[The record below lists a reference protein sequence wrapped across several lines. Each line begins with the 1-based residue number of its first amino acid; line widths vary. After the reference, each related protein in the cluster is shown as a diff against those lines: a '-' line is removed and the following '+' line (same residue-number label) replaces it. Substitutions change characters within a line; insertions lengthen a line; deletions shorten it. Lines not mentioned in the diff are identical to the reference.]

1 MDWAKKIRIVQAEW
15 LKANRR
21 VNLDDRG
28 YTANVAGNL
37 YILSPGARDEYR
49 KGNGY
54 EFGIA
59 ARPGKLAAPWSS
71 SALVVNVFD
80 DWRGRD
86 LRPLA
91 RALGF
96 DQEFTCLRFEA
107 KFSTG
112 FGGPANVDVVLEGAH
127 RLAIEGKF
135 CEPFEGGSRGK
146 PRNSISRTYLKPEN
160 LARWQ
165 GLNALRELAG
175 AVHGRR
181 REYRR
186 VDAPQLIK
194 HTIALTRTKLPFE
207 LLHLWFSPGPDTTE
221 AQEAAKEL
229 GDLGAAMQRDGVRFR
244 SLTYQE
250 LFQRLKA
257 EVLVG
262 SPYIAYLQSRYFQEG
277 KAVGPS

>member
-15 LKANRR
+15 LKANNR
-21 VNLDDRG
+21 VRLDGRG
-28 YTANVAGNL
+28 YTANVADNL
-37 YILSPGARDEYR
+37 YGLSPEARDEYR

-54 EFGIA
+54 EFGTA

-71 SALVVNVFD
+71 SALVVNVFE

-91 RALGF
+91 KALGF
-96 DQEFTCLRFEA
+96 DQQFTHLLFEA

-112 FGGPANVDVVLEGAH
+112 FGGSANIDVVLEGAH

-135 CEPFEGGSRGK
+135 REPFEGGSRGK
-146 PRNSISRTYLKPEN
+146 LRNSISPTYLEAGN
-160 LARWQ
+160 VARWQ
-165 GLNALRELAG
+165 GLNALRELAR
-175 AVHGRR
+175 AIHDRR
-181 REYRR
+181 REFRR

-194 HTIALTRTKLPFE
+194 HTIALTRENLPFE
-207 LLHLWFSPGPDTTE
+207 LLHLWFSPGPDTPE
-221 AQEAAKEL
+221 AQEVAKEL

-250 LFQRLKA
+250 LFHRLKA

-262 SPYIAYLQSRYFQEG
+262 SSYIAYLQSRYFQEG
-277 KAVGPS
+277 KVVGAP